1 MKNRVKEYRLKE
13 GLTQEEL
20 SAKSEVSRST
30 ISGLENGSLEVITNV
45 TISKNPVN
53 TKETFKISVAVKETV
68 TEPTM
73 YRLPFKLGQKKGGIK

>member
-1 MKNRVKEYRLKE
+1 MGV
-13 GLTQEEL
+13 
-20 SAKSEVSRST
+20 
-30 ISGLENGSLEVITNV
+30 VITNV

-73 YRLPFKLGQKKGGIK
+73 YRFCLLYTSPSPRD